1 MFKNSLKLIVELARK
16 KGKSLDPRNEEGTEN
31 KSSKLINGP
40 WLPLVWGL
48 WVPTIRAIGFEDHC
62 RWNKELEFVWCG
74 EWIWDVC
81 KSQAFIGWN
90 CTLSKR
96 TEEEKKI
103 YIMAKD
109 SKRKLLCF
117 DMVLGEK
124 RVLSEKMLSQTY
136 ALHGLDI
143 QIFIAAR
150 SGNLKCVINDMKQWE
165 TDEEWYRHQQH

>member
-96 TEEEKKI
+96 TEEEKKNLYHGQRLKKETSLFWYGPWWKKSLI
-103 YIMAKD
+103 WENAITD
-109 SKRKLLCF
+109 ICF
-117 DMVLGEK
+117 AWAWYPNFYCCKVWEFKMCNKWHETVRNWW
-124 RVLSEKMLSQTY
+124 RV
-136 ALHGLDI
+136 I
-143 QIFIAAR
+143 
-150 SGNLKCVINDMKQWE
+150 
-165 TDEEWYRHQQH
+165 